1 MLIRRLAAVVAA
13 LLISSAAA
21 HAATLEDTLKAKI
34 RSSNDDISVDQVNQ
48 TPVEGLYEVV
58 YKVAGVRR
66 LFYTDKTGEYLI
78 VGKIFETATET
89 DITSKRIEDLNRVDW
104 KTLPLKDA
112 VRVTYGKGER
122 KVVVF
127 TDANCSFCSML
138 ERNLR
143 SAGNVTVYNFI
154 YPILNS
160 EAVARN
166 IVCAKNPAKA
176 WQNHMLT
183 GEIPPEVTTSCDSSV
198 LKRNLELGQKFGL
211 NATPAI
217 LFEDG
222 LFNQGAMS
230 VEALD
235 ERLSATSAKNNVI
248 R

>member
-1 MLIRRLAAVVAA
+1 MTFRRLAALAAA
-13 LLISSAAA
+13 LFVTASAV
-21 HAATLEDTLKAKI
+21 HAGALEDNLKAKI
-34 RSSNDDISVDQVNQ
+34 LSTTGMQVDQINK
-48 TPVEGLYEVV
+48 TPVDGIYEVV
-58 YKVAGVRR
+58 IGRR
-66 LFYTDKTGEYLI
+66 LFYVDKTGGYLF

-89 DITSKRIEDLNRVDW
+89 DLTTKRIEDISRIDW
-104 KTLPLKDA
+104 KTLPLQDA

-127 TDANCSFCSML
+127 TDANCSFCAML

-143 SAGNVTVYNFI
+143 TAGNVTVYNFI

-166 IVCAKNPAKA
+166 IICSKNPSKS
-176 WQNHMLT
+176 WQDHMLS
-183 GEIPPEVTTSCDSSV
+183 GAMPPEAVKTCDSSV
-198 LKRNLELGQKFGL
+198 LNRNIALGRKFGL

-230 VEALD
+230 ADALD
-235 ERLSATSAKNNVI
+235 ARLNATRKK
-248 R
+248 

>member
-1 MLIRRLAAVVAA
+1 
-13 LLISSAAA
+13 
-21 HAATLEDTLKAKI
+21 
-34 RSSNDDISVDQVNQ
+34 
-48 TPVEGLYEVV
+48 
-58 YKVAGVRR
+58 
-66 LFYTDKTGEYLI
+66 
-78 VGKIFETATET
+78 
-89 DITSKRIEDLNRVDW
+89 
-104 KTLPLKDA
+104 
-112 VRVTYGKGER
+112 
-122 KVVVF
+122 
-127 TDANCSFCSML
+127 ML

-143 SAGNVTVYNFI
+143 AANNVTVYNFI

-183 GEIPPEVTTSCDSSV
+183 GEIPPEASASCDSSV

-235 ERLSATSAKNNVI
+235 ERLSATSAKNNVT

>member
-13 LLISSAAA
+13 LLISAAAA

-34 RSSNDDISVDQVNQ
+34 RSSTGMSVDQVNKTQ
-48 TPVEGLYEVV
+48 VEGLYEVV
-58 YKVAGVRR
+58 VGRR
-66 LFYTDKTGEYLI
+66 LFYIDKTGEYLI

-89 DITSKRIEDLNRVDW
+89 DITSKRIEDINRVDW

-235 ERLSATSAKNNVI
+235 ERLSATSAKNNVT

>member
-1 MLIRRLAAVVAA
+1 MLIRRLAAVAAA

-34 RSSNDDISVDQVNQ
+34 RSSTGMSVDQVNKTQ
-48 TPVEGLYEVV
+48 VEGLYEVV
-58 YKVAGVRR
+58 VGRR
-66 LFYTDKTGEYLI
+66 LFYIDKTGEYLI

-89 DITSKRIEDLNRVDW
+89 DITSKRIEDINRVDW

-143 SAGNVTVYNFI
+143 SANNVTVYNFI

-160 EAVARN
+160 EAVTRN

-183 GEIPPEVTTSCDSSV
+183 GEIPPEASASCDSSV
-198 LKRNLELGQKFGL
+198 LKRNQELGQKFGL

-235 ERLSATSAKNNVI
+235 KRLSATSAKNNVI